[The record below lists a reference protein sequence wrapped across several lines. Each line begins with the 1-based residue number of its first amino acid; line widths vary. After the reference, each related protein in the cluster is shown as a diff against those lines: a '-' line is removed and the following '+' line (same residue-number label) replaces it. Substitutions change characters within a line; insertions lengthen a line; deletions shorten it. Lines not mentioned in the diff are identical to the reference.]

1 MVPDSSLLASL
12 GQGPHYG
19 SALYQLL
26 STQWVEVH
34 NQSQPLT
41 EGLNPS

>member
-1 MVPDSSLLASL
+1 MVPESSLLASL
-12 GQGPHYG
+12 YE

-41 EGLNPS
+41 EGLSSS